1 MDEKYKGFLAGIV
14 SGVVKLLVGH
24 PFGIFDS
31 IYFEIRSRSACRL
44 NPRPFSRAPFIV

>member
-1 MDEKYKGFLAGIV
+1 MDERYKGFLAGIV

-31 IYFEIRSRSACRL
+31 FYFEIRSRSACRL
-44 NPRPFSRAPFIV
+44 NPKQCSRALFIA